1 MARPRFAGQNTSIE
15 LIVARANTT
24 WTPEPITFD
33 LEIVDD
39 VRVTV
44 EPKSVQ
50 IARKQFDD
58 LPATETAF
66 KGLATESLRRQH
78 STALDLAHTR
88 PSNNAESIAEGRPPK
103 TFDLPRHEPRPP
115 DTTLAVIQTPEAV
128 GTDRTAP
135 SFTSSPPPT
144 YPAVAIQNRWEG
156 TVLLRVQISASGMV
170 DEVEVAKSS
179 GYPVLDGAAVNA
191 VRRWS
196 GSPATSNGRDVA
208 TIELLPVRFTLRD

>member
-1 MARPRFAGQNTSIE
+1 MRTRRLVKRSFSASGLLHFAAISALAGWSAYSDLARPRFAGQNTSIE

-103 TFDLPRHEPRPP
+103 TFDLPRPRAATTRYDSRSHP
-115 DTTLAVIQTPEAV
+115 DSR
-128 GTDRTAP
+128 GRWDR
-135 SFTSSPPPT
+135 
-144 YPAVAIQNRWEG
+144 
-156 TVLLRVQISASGMV
+156 
-170 DEVEVAKSS
+170 
-179 GYPVLDGAAVNA
+179 
-191 VRRWS
+191 
-196 GSPATSNGRDVA
+196 
-208 TIELLPVRFTLRD
+208 